1 MRAAV
6 ISFTGRGSRL
16 NRRIA
21 EVMTQA
27 GWDCQGGVQEKFS
40 EGGDG
45 LQVLR
50 ESLGEWT
57 KQAFG
62 GCQAVIFVGACGIA
76 VRAIAPWVRDKLRD
90 PAVLSVDEGG
100 RFVIP
105 LLSGHVGGANR
116 LAADLAAA
124 LDAVPVITTA
134 TDINGRFAVDVLG
147 AENGCVLSD
156 RELAKQVSAGVLAGE
171 TAELFSDFPV
181 DGNLPAGVKLAGTG
195 EDLSRMKPDR
205 LAVWITWS
213 SRSSERVLRLIPRA
227 VVLGMGCRRGIPA
240 SQLEAEA
247 LAALEEGGVDRR
259 AVRAIASA
267 DLKKEEEGLKELARM
282 WNVPFLT
289 FSREAME
296 RIPGP
301 FSSSEFVRQTAGVD
315 CVCERAAMAAVLE
328 RKNGGFLL
336 AGKRKGRGTTT
347 ALAAEFIRI
356 QTGEQK

>member
-1 MRAAV
+1 M
-6 ISFTGRGSRL
+6 
-16 NRRIA
+16 
-21 EVMTQA
+21 
-27 GWDCQGGVQEKFS
+27 
-40 EGGDG
+40 
-45 LQVLR
+45 
-50 ESLGEWT
+50 
-57 KQAFG
+57 
-62 GCQAVIFVGACGIA
+62 
-76 VRAIAPWVRDKLRD
+76 
-90 PAVLSVDEGG
+90 
-100 RFVIP
+100 
-105 LLSGHVGGANR
+105 
-116 LAADLAAA
+116 
-124 LDAVPVITTA
+124 
-134 TDINGRFAVDVLG
+134 
-147 AENGCVLSD
+147 
-156 RELAKQVSAGVLAGE
+156 
-171 TAELFSDFPV
+171 
-181 DGNLPAGVKLAGTG
+181 
-195 EDLSRMKPDR
+195 SRMKPDR

-296 RIPGP
+296 RIPGS

-336 AGKRKGRGTTT
+336 AGKRKGRGITTCLLYT
-347 ALAAEFIRI
+347 SCVAWYLTQAPPCWTPLFWQLCPESGREL
-356 QTGEQK
+356 TGTRSPRTLSLIHI

>member
-1 MRAAV
+1 MR
-6 ISFTGRGSRL
+6 
-16 NRRIA
+16 
-21 EVMTQA
+21 
-27 GWDCQGGVQEKFS
+27 
-40 EGGDG
+40 
-45 LQVLR
+45 
-50 ESLGEWT
+50 
-57 KQAFG
+57 
-62 GCQAVIFVGACGIA
+62 
-76 VRAIAPWVRDKLRD
+76 
-90 PAVLSVDEGG
+90 
-100 RFVIP
+100 
-105 LLSGHVGGANR
+105 
-116 LAADLAAA
+116 
-124 LDAVPVITTA
+124 
-134 TDINGRFAVDVLG
+134 
-147 AENGCVLSD
+147 
-156 RELAKQVSAGVLAGE
+156 
-171 TAELFSDFPV
+171 
-181 DGNLPAGVKLAGTG
+181 
-195 EDLSRMKPDR
+195 RMKPDR

-296 RIPGP
+296 RIPGS

-336 AGKRKGRGTTT
+336 ARKRKGRGITT